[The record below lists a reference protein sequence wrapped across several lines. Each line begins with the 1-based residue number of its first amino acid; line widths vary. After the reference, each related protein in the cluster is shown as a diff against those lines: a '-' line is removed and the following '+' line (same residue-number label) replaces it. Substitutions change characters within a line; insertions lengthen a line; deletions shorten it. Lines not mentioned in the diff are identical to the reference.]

1 MFYVFL
7 RPDASRCSRVL
18 TGVLLGVFCF
28 LSGCTFL
35 ERGGT
40 GMAGLTD
47 TEIKR
52 AKAAEKAYSMGDG
65 GGLYLW
71 VKPTGGKLWRWSY
84 RFEGK
89 EKLMSLGKYPDVS
102 LALARAR
109 HAEARKL
116 LATGIDPMAQRKAE
130 KTAEKAAVENSF
142 QSVAAQWLEHWQE
155 GKSPRHV
162 EYIKRIR
169 QRNPPCWRLRDHAE
183 VDRKSTRLNSSHLGI
198 SYAVFCL

>member
-1 MFYVFL
+1 
-7 RPDASRCSRVL
+7 
-18 TGVLLGVFCF
+18 
-28 LSGCTFL
+28 
-35 ERGGT
+35 
-40 GMAGLTD
+40 MAGLTD

-52 AKAAEKAYSMGDG
+52 SKAAEKAYSLGDG

-89 EKLMSLGKYPDVS
+89 EKLMSLGKYPDVP
-102 LALARAR
+102 LALARER

-130 KTAEKAAVENSF
+130 KTAEKVAVENSF
-142 QSVAAQWLEHWQE
+142 QSVTAQWLEHWQE

-162 EYIKRIR
+162 DYGQAAHGRPIFCPALVRGPLRRSKRRNWLRWPTRFRIAARGILPKERWRPWGRFFATASPTAMPNAIR
-169 QRNPPCWRLRDHAE
+169 PPRFAPA
-183 VDRKSTRLNSSHLGI
+183 T
-198 SYAVFCL
+198 F